1 MKKRLR
7 KKQARKMGNIAMAM
21 FALLYPDKFDA
32 FLESKNIRLTSKDKT
47 MIKKTMI
54 RMWDKKLNKIGL

>member
-7 KKQARKMGNIAMAM
+7 KKQARKMGDRAMAM
-21 FALLYPDKFDA
+21 FALLYHDKFDA

-47 MIKKTMI
+47 MIKK
-54 RMWDKKLNKIGL
+54 DDD